1 MKLFKKKDKNIEAEE
16 NLAKN
21 AESAKTAADGKN
33 AGAAQE
39 TKEDDV
45 PETIICPK
53 CGKTVLISVV

>member
-33 AGAAQE
+33 ACIFGSDNR
-39 TKEDDV
+39 KKDS
-45 PETIICPK
+45 PFI
-53 CGKTVLISVV
+53 